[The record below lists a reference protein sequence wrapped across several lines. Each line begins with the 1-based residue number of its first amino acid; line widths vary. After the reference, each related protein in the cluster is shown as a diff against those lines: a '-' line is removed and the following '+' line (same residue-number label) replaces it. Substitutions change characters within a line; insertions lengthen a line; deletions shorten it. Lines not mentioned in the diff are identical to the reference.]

1 VARRSRRARRGAD
14 RSATSRVETVAGVR
28 YIESSALLAALL
40 ERDVSARVAL
50 RGAGRSV
57 TSALTMAEAARAIL
71 RARAGGRLTAD
82 DERAAVR
89 ALGRFERRC
98 YVMAVTDAVLARVR
112 RPFPV
117 EPVRTLDAVHL
128 ATVELLGEP
137 PALVTI
143 VTRDVR
149 VRDNARALG
158 YAVE

>member
-1 VARRSRRARRGAD
+1 MGRR
-14 RSATSRVETVAGVR
+14 
-28 YIESSALLAALL
+28 
-40 ERDVSARVAL
+40 
-50 RGAGRSV
+50 V
-57 TSALTMAEAARAIL
+57 TSALTMAEAGRAIL
-71 RARAGGRLTAD
+71 RARADGRLTAD

-89 ALGRFERRC
+89 ALRRFERRC
-98 YVMAVTDAVLARVR
+98 YVMAVTDAVLARAR

-137 PALVTI
+137 PPLVTI

-149 VRDNARALG
+149 VRDNARVLG

>member
-1 VARRSRRARRGAD
+1 MLP
-14 RSATSRVETVAGVR
+14 VETLGAVR

-40 ERDVSARVAL
+40 ERDRSARVAL
-50 RGAGRSV
+50 RGVGRRV
-57 TSALTMAEAARAIL
+57 TSALTMAEAGRAIL
-71 RARAGGRLTAD
+71 RARAERRLTAD

-89 ALGRFERRC
+89 ALVWFERRC

-128 ATVELLGEP
+128 ATVELLGESP
-137 PALVTI
+137 PLVTI

-149 VRDNARALG
+149 IRDNARALG
-158 YAVE
+158 YVVE